1 MQSYLGASIPA
12 HWQYTLHHLHL
23 KFSVY
28 SVYNLYKS
36 LVSRLTKPLSHRV
49 QKVNAVDCEGGLMCS
64 HYSMQ
69 HSLRYESNRIELAV
83 EGTRRSYVVHCS

>member
-1 MQSYLGASIPA
+1 MQFYLGASIPA

-23 KFSVY
+23 KFSVS

-36 LVSRLTKPLSHRV
+36 LVSCLTKPLSHRV

-64 HYSMQ
+64 HYSMP
-69 HSLRYESNRIELAV
+69 
-83 EGTRRSYVVHCS
+83 T